1 MGPRPSYSISYSH
14 NISGAQTKSLIIVQ
28 DIIGGLRCLG
38 RTPHIPESGC
48 CCRCMRGEGRTISLG
63 YMKPFKPREMG
74 QLESLLEECCD
85 VHLMRCDGLRLLA
98 IV

>member
-1 MGPRPSYSISYSH
+1 MGPRPSYSISYSD
-14 NISGAQTKSLIIVQ
+14 NISGAQMKSLIIVQ
-28 DIIGGLRCLG
+28 DIIGCLRCLG

-48 CCRCMRGEGRTISLG
+48 CCRC
-63 YMKPFKPREMG
+63 MKPFKPREMG

-85 VHLMRCDGLRLLA
+85 VHLMRCDGLGLLA